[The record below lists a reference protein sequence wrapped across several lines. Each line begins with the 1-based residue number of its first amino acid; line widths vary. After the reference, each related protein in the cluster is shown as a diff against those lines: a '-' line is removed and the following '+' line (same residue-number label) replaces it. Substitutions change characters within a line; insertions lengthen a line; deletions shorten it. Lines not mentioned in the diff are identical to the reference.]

1 MRLPGRAWLQFEVD
15 PATAAARPSGR
26 RRSSTRS
33 GLAGLAYWYA
43 LLPLHRLVFRG
54 MLAGIAA
61 EAAGGDTRSLEYRH
75 VVRRGIADTF
85 AFFSDPAN
93 LPRLTPRV
101 LGSVSSSGRRGSS
114 RGSRFRYRV
123 GPVDWVAEIADWDPP
138 SGFADVQVRGPYR
151 VWRHRHELT
160 EVATGTEVRDH
171 VEYRLRGGAVGRL
184 LEPPLHCAFLRSLF
198 SYRSRRLDELLG

>member
-1 MRLPGRAWLQFEVD
+1 M
-15 PATAAARPSGR
+15 
-26 RRSSTRS
+26 
-33 GLAGLAYWYA
+33 
-43 LLPLHRLVFRG
+43 
-54 MLAGIAA
+54 
-61 EAAGGDTRSLEYRH
+61 
-75 VVRRGIADTF
+75 RRGIADTF

-101 LGSVSSSGRRGSS
+101 LGFRIVERPERIE

-123 GPVDWVAEIADWDPP
+123 GPVDWVAEIADWHPP

-160 EVATGTEVRDH
+160 EVAAGTEVRDH
-171 VEYRLRGGAVGRL
+171 VEYRLRGGPVGRL
-184 LEPPLHCAFLRSLF
+184 LEPLHCAFLRTLF